1 MLPYIFPKG
10 SALIGFYLFL
20 CAIACQSQQGQPANS
35 PDLSALKNNLETD
48 ESRAAYDS
56 LHLQLTAHYT
66 DLTTAARSSLRQAL
80 KKQAHWPFEF
90 LCPASEPGTHIL
102 LKGRV
107 TDENGAPIA
116 GAEMH
121 IFHTDSRGY
130 YSPLDSV
137 TGRMMENDPRLEGFL
152 TTDANGGFE
161 IHTVRPANYPRQYK
175 GRTIPQHVHL
185 VTTADG
191 FQVSALQVVFKDDPV
206 MDDYW
211 VEWAKEAGF
220 PIVTLVETPDGIIG
234 EVDLKLKKE

>member
-1 MLPYIFPKG
+1 
-10 SALIGFYLFL
+10 
-20 CAIACQSQQGQPANS
+20 
-35 PDLSALKNNLETD
+35 
-48 ESRAAYDS
+48 
-56 LHLQLTAHYT
+56 
-66 DLTTAARSSLRQAL
+66 
-80 KKQAHWPFEF
+80 
-90 LCPASEPGTHIL
+90 
-102 LKGRV
+102 
-107 TDENGAPIA
+107 
-116 GAEMH
+116 
-121 IFHTDSRGY
+121 
-130 YSPLDSV
+130 
-137 TGRMMENDPRLEGFL
+137 MMENDPRLEGFL